1 MKRHMTAMEKIEAE
15 KMRLD
20 DEIIKIAALIEEKEE
35 DNKNQAEKI
44 KE

>member
-1 MKRHMTAMEKIEAE
+1 MTAMEKIEAE

-35 DNKNQAEKI
+35 ENRN
-44 KE
+44 